1 MIPRT
6 LDEWTIPAIKTLLE
20 QGYYES
26 RDFDFKQM
34 LPHKSDEG
42 EKERLRAACCAF
54 ANSPGG
60 FLVFG
65 VTDKKADPVEKRL
78 AGVPPEFDFPEHFGV
93 YPQQCTPAVQWQFR
107 QPALLLPK
115 SGNVI
120 HVVQIPQSWN
130 APHFYRPDTSHPERW
145 RFPKRTDKGTEDM
158 SYEEVRMAFLQYYE
172 KRVKL
177 QLLRAELDTILATAK
192 EMGSYYTS
200 NQSVGA
206 RGEFGLTVVE
216 TVLADTYTILASAQ
230 DAPGTLSALARMR
243 TKCREVNQEMQRW
256 MNAAGYQSWELNSPP
271 LHQHNGFVN
280 GRCSDIESSA
290 QQVIRSL
297 DKLLATP

>member
-1 MIPRT
+1 MIPRS
-6 LDEWTIPAIKTLLE
+6 LGEWTIPIIENLVA

-34 LPHKSDEG
+34 LPPKAAEG

-65 VTDKKADPVEKRL
+65 VTDMKTDPIEKRL
-78 AGVPPEFDFPEHFGV
+78 VGLPPDLDFPEHFGV
-93 YPQQCTPAVQWQFR
+93 YPQQCIPAVQWEFR
-107 QPALLLPK
+107 QPALLLPE
-115 SGNVI
+115 GNVI
-120 HVVQIPQSWN
+120 HVVQIPRSWN
-130 APHFYRPDTSHPERW
+130 APHFYRPDPSHLERW

-172 KRVKL
+172 KRVKM
-177 QLLRAELDTILATAK
+177 QLLRAELDTILSTAR
-192 EMGSYYTS
+192 EMGNYWTS

-216 TVLADTYTILASAQ
+216 TVLADTYTILASARDAQ
-230 DAPGTLSALARMR
+230 DTLSALALIR
-243 TKCREVNQEMQRW
+243 TRCREVNQEMQRW
-256 MNAAGYQSWELNSPP
+256 MTTMGYQPLVPTSPELRI
-271 LHQHNGFVN
+271 HNGFVS
-280 GRCSDIESSA
+280 GRCSDIEIYTN
-290 QQVIRSL
+290 QVIRWL
-297 DKLLATP
+297 DQLLDQS